1 MRDKGRI
8 IIGLVIFLILITFPV
23 WYNVAKGKA
32 SYVPQLEKPAAAQQC
47 VRDTSF
53 MKAHH
58 MDLLDEWRDR
68 VVRKGEVMDVDM
80 TGKPVEMSLTRTCL
94 GCHNNTDAFCN
105 RCHSYMDVSPYC
117 WDCHVDPK
125 ETK

>member
-23 WYNVAKGKA
+23 WYNVARGKA
-32 SYVPQLEKPAAAQQC
+32 GYVPQLEKPATVKQC

-68 VVRKGEVMDVDM
+68 VVRKGEVMDIDM
-80 TGKPVEMSLTRTCL
+80 AGKPVEMSLTRTCL
-94 GCHNNTDAFCN
+94 GCHHNREAFCN